1 MRSGGI
7 MKLQQV
13 ELERSDH
20 IRAMA
25 WVPVNL
31 QPKKGKLYSDKLGN
45 VWMILDVYNQVV
57 DSEDINVSSWE
68 KAFPSLQD

>member
-1 MRSGGI
+1 V
-7 MKLQQV
+7 KLQQV

-31 QPKKGKLYSDKLGN
+31 HPKKGRLYSDKLGN
-45 VWMILDVYNQVV
+45 VWMVLDVYDQVV
-57 DSEDINVSSWE
+57 EYDDLNVSSW
-68 KAFPSLQD
+68 KKCFPSLK